1 MVHSFT
7 LKILL
12 NLPIIPTNMPRIPPI
27 APAPILPT
35 LARWKR
41 RRRAFQRHIARAH
54 NRLPHVLEAV
64 VDVPGH
70 FYGMCWRRRGLGLYL
85 EDIVC
90 FDDSV
95 EAVQL
100 VGYAG
105 GEDGMVGVVM
115 DRVGEIVVLRGVG
128 DVDVA

>member
-1 MVHSFT
+1 
-7 LKILL
+7 
-12 NLPIIPTNMPRIPPI
+12 
-27 APAPILPT
+27 
-35 LARWKR
+35 
-41 RRRAFQRHIARAH
+41 
-54 NRLPHVLEAV
+54 
-64 VDVPGH
+64 
-70 FYGMCWRRRGLGLYL
+70 MCWRRRGLGLYL